1 MYVLLNHEKNTHIDA
16 TLVVLTNVYV
26 SFLFFFKWLAKS
38 KVLYRIAI
46 ADLQIRLFVTG
57 NKAHMPL

>member
-1 MYVLLNHEKNTHIDA
+1 MGLSSNTNAAA
-16 TLVVLTNVYV
+16 TSTRRIKTA
-26 SFLFFFKWLAKS
+26 SFFEPYQIFFDIKLAKS
-38 KVLYRIAI
+38 KVPYRIAI